1 MISIDGLTVE
11 FGNTTLFKDISFA
24 INEKDRIALMGK
36 NGAGKSTLLKILA
49 GVKTATRGNISAP
62 KDAIIAYLPQHL
74 LTEDKRTVFEEA
86 AQAFAQIND
95 MEKRIEALNLE
106 LTSRTD
112 YESEAYYAIIEE
124 VSALSEKFYTIEES
138 NYDAE
143 IEKILLGLGFLRED
157 FNRLT
162 SEFSGGW
169 RMRIELAKI
178 LLQKPDLILLDE
190 PTNHMDIESV
200 QWLEDFLINN
210 AKAVIV
216 ISHDKAFIDNITTR
230 TIEITMGKIYD
241 YKVNYTQYL
250 QLRKERREQQQKQY
264 NEQQKFIA
272 ENQDFI
278 ERFKGTYSKT
288 NQVQSRVKM
297 LEKLPIVEIDE
308 EDNSALRLKFPP
320 SPRSGNYPLIIEDLT
335 KKYDEHV
342 VFKNAY
348 LTLEREQ
355 RVAFVGKNGEGKSTL
370 VKAIMGELEF
380 EGKVALGHNVMIGY
394 FAQNQASLL
403 DESKTVFQT
412 IDDVAVGD
420 IRNKIRDMLGAFM
433 FGGDDINKKVKIL
446 SGGERTRLAM
456 IKLLLEPVN
465 LLILDEPTNHLDLKT
480 KEILKNALIDY
491 DGTLILVSHDRDF
504 LDGLVEKVYE
514 FGNKNIKEH
523 IGDIQSFLK
532 KKKLEN
538 LKEIER
544 KVG

>member
-1 MISIDGLTVE
+1 MISVDGLTVE

-36 NGAGKSTLLKILA
+36 NGAGKSTLLKIIA
-49 GVKTATRGNISAP
+49 GVKSASRGNISAP

-74 LTEDKRTVFEEA
+74 MTEDNRTVFEEA
-86 AQAFAQIND
+86 SQAFAHLFEMQHRMD
-95 MEKRIEALNLE
+95 ELNLQ
-106 LTSRTD
+106 LTTRTD
-112 YESEAYYAIIEE
+112 YESESYYAIIEE
-124 VSALSEKFYTIEES
+124 VSALSEKFYTIEDI
-138 NYDAE
+138 NFDAE
-143 IEKILLGLGFLRED
+143 VEKILMGLGFVRED
-157 FNRLT
+157 FARPT

-190 PTNHMDIESV
+190 PTNHLDIESV

-210 AKAVIV
+210 NKAVIV
-216 ISHDKAFIDNITTR
+216 ISHDRAFVDNITTR
-230 TIEITMGKIYD
+230 TIEVTMGRIYD
-241 YKVNYTQYL
+241 YKVNYSSYL
-250 QLRKERREQQQKQY
+250 QLRKERREQQLKHY

-272 ENQDFI
+272 ENEDFI

-297 LEKLPIVEIDE
+297 LEKLTLVQIDE
-308 EDNSALRLKFPP
+308 EDTSALKLKFPP
-320 SPRSGNYPLIIEDLT
+320 SPRSGNYPVIVEDMS
-335 KKYDEHV
+335 KKYDEHL

-370 VKAIMGELEF
+370 VKAIMGEIDF
-380 EGKVALGHNVMIGY
+380 EGKVSLGHNVMVGY

-420 IRNKIRDMLGAFM
+420 IRNKIRDLLGAFM
-433 FGGDDINKKVKIL
+433 FGGDDINKKVKVL

-465 LLILDEPTNHLDLKT
+465 LLILDEPTNHLDMKT
-480 KEILKNALIDY
+480 KDILKDALRDY

-504 LDGLVEKVYE
+504 LDGLVDKVFE
-514 FGNKNIKEH
+514 FGNKGIKEH
-523 IGDIQSFLK
+523 LGDIQSFLSK
-532 KKKLEN
+532 KKMDN

-544 KVG
+544 K